1 MTARLQEALQ
11 TLRRLRGRRVLC
23 EIDGSPL
30 TQKVVQNLV
39 RRAARRADLSNTG
52 VHVLRHTFCSHLSM
66 QGGPVRAI
74 QVLAG
79 HAHLTTTQRYMHLS
93 PAAIDATIR
102 LLEGPKSGPR
112 FGDIVGAG

>member
-11 TLRRLRGRRVLC
+11 TLRRLRVLC

-39 RRAARRADLSNTG
+39 RRAARRANLQHEG
-52 VHVLRHTFCSHLSM
+52 VHILRYTFCSHLAM

-74 QVLAG
+74 QVPAG
-79 HAHLTTTQRYMHLS
+79 Q
-93 PAAIDATIR
+93 AT
-102 LLEGPKSGPR
+102 
-112 FGDIVGAG
+112 